1 MITTDIQS
9 KLRLRNA
16 LVVLAMSFLAGAA
29 SAQDGTS
36 VTTKPSIA
44 SVQIHSDTGEI
55 VITAPT

>member
-29 SAQDGTS
+29 SAQVMS